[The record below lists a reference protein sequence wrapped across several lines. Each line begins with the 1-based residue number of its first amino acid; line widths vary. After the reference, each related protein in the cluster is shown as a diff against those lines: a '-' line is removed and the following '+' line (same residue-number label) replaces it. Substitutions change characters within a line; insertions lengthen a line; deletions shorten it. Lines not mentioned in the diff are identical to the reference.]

1 MKTLSVK
8 ELMVPL
14 AEYAAVSEDATLAE
28 AIISLEK
35 AQQAF
40 DHTKYRH
47 RAVLVL
53 DSNNRVIGKIS
64 QIDALKALEPKYGEI
79 QGDTSGS
86 AFRHFSKVF
95 LKSIQEQYR
104 LFDRPLDDIC
114 KKAAELKVRS
124 FMQTMS
130 EGEFLSEDATLDQAI
145 HMLIM
150 GHHQSLLVTRSG
162 QIIGILRLT
171 DVFAAVF
178 QSLTTS
184 CAPKKQP

>member
-14 AEYAAVSEDATLAE
+14 AEYATVSEDATLAE

-53 DSNNRVIGKIS
+53 DRNRRVIGKIG
-64 QIDALKALEPKYGEI
+64 QLDALKALEPKYGEI
-79 QGDTSGS
+79 QGDTSAS
-86 AFRHFSKVF
+86 AFRHFSKMF
-95 LKSIQEQYR
+95 LKSVQEQYR
-104 LFDRPLDDIC
+104 LFDKPLDDIC
-114 KKAAELKVRS
+114 KKAATLKVAN
-124 FMQTMS
+124 FMQKMS
-130 EGEFLSEDATLDQAI
+130 EGEFLNENATLDEAI

-150 GHHQSLLVTRSG
+150 GHHQSLLVTRNDE
-162 QIIGILRLT
+162 IIGILRLT

-178 QSLTTS
+178 QSLSTS
-184 CAPKKQP
+184 CGP